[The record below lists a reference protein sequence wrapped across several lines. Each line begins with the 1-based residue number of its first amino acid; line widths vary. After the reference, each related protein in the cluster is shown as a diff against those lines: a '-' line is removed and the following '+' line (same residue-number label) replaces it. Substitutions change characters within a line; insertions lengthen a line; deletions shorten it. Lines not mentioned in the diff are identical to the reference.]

1 MWKVDDRDIFVVL
14 DELNRVS
21 SCPVSIWQHINC
33 CSCLGLGQE
42 DPSGRFSP
50 TSITT
55 WRRSSRASLLEDAD
69 RSQPSLDVADCWN
82 IGNQDLK
89 MK

>member
-50 TSITT
+50 TNITT
-55 WRRSSRASLLEDAD
+55 WRRSLRASLLEDAD
-69 RSQPSLDVADCWN
+69 RPQPSWMWQIAGTLGTK
-82 IGNQDLK
+82 I
-89 MK
+89 